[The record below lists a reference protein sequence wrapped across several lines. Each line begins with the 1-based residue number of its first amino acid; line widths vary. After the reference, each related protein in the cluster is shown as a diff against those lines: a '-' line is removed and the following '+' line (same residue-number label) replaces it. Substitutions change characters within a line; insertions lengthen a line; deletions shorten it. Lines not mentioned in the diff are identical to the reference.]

1 VILKLNLYIYVPKV
15 IKNARRIPK
24 ATVTSNKEDI
34 EPLID
39 LGLHS
44 ERYRGTIADRIPI
57 PAPTTTRPEDFE
69 YAFVV
74 ISSIVYILN
83 S

>member
-1 VILKLNLYIYVPKV
+1 MYVPKV
-15 IKNARRIPK
+15 IKKARRMPK

-57 PAPTTTRPEDFE
+57 PAPTMTRPEDFI

-74 ISSIVYILN
+74 STPIVYILN
-83 S
+83 L